1 MADIDNELDDL
12 YSQLSSLS
20 NGAKSSPKSN
30 SSGLEKLVSKKNINN
45 SVSPNKIDR
54 VKSIFASEINNRQQ
68 GANKNIFDS
77 AGLRE
82 RADKQNDLKAS
93 LSQLNQDEI
102 NDIKSKVRDNLGKKE
117 NISGN
122 IFKKINNNKPSFEI
136 IDNSE
141 NAVTILD
148 RDELISNKSLFVN
161 QSKRKSGEQPVD
173 RDNSNYVNTSAK
185 LLKDN
190 NSFAPLQLKKYNSR

>member
-20 NGAKSSPKSN
+20 NGAKSSLRSN
-30 SSGLEKLVSKKNINN
+30 SSGLEKLVSKKKINV
-45 SVSPNKIDR
+45 SFSPNKIDR
-54 VKSIFASEINNRQQ
+54 VKSIFASEINNRQR
-68 GANKNIFDS
+68 GSNNNIFDS
-77 AGLRE
+77 AGLKE
-82 RADKQNDLKAS
+82 RADKQIDLEAS

-102 NDIKSKVRDNLGKKE
+102 EDIETKVRDNLGKKE

-122 IFKKINNNKPSFEI
+122 IFQKINSNTPSFEI

-141 NAVTILD
+141 SAVTILD

-161 QSKRKSGEQPVD
+161 QSKRKSGEKPAD

-190 NSFAPLQLKKYNSR
+190 NTFAPLQLKKYNSR